1 MQISS
6 YMKNLRKNVIEA
18 DNNRIK
24 AEKQLK
30 FINNEIEKEK
40 KYQLSLKKLEYDKY
54 NNNDYIN
61 NYNNNYY
68 YTNVNDVDP
77 IYYDLMPI
85 NQSNMNNKNN
95 EMSVLAKMGQNLIK
109 LNSESEFVPIE
120 NNNYYNYNN
129 IGINEEILLENN
141 IEKGEIKNETI
152 FQKTDE

>member
-1 MQISS
+1 
-6 YMKNLRKNVIEA
+6 
-18 DNNRIK
+18 
-24 AEKQLK
+24 
-30 FINNEIEKEK
+30 
-40 KYQLSLKKLEYDKY
+40 
-54 NNNDYIN
+54 
-61 NYNNNYY
+61 
-68 YTNVNDVDP
+68 
-77 IYYDLMPI
+77 
-85 NQSNMNNKNN
+85 MNNKNN

>member
-18 DNNRIK
+18 DNNKIK
-24 AEKQLK
+24 VEKQLK
-30 FINNEIEKEK
+30 FINSEIDKEK
-40 KYQLSLKKLEYDKY
+40 KYQLSLKKLEYDKD

-109 LNSESEFVPIE
+109 LNSESEFVSIQ

-129 IGINEEILLENN
+129 IGINEEIFLENN